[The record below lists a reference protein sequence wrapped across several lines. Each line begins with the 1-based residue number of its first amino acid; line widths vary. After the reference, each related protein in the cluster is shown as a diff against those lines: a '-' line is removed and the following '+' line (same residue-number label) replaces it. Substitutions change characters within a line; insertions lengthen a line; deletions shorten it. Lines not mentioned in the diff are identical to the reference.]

1 MWRKKNS
8 LNEKQLHDTELLL
21 STICEH
27 GLKLLQQ
34 QAEDGMKREGE
45 EEEEKKTHRSRSRE
59 LERRKGEA
67 RCYSNV
73 PKEWT

>member
-1 MWRKKNS
+1 
-8 LNEKQLHDTELLL
+8 
-21 STICEH
+21 
-27 GLKLLQQ
+27 LLQQ